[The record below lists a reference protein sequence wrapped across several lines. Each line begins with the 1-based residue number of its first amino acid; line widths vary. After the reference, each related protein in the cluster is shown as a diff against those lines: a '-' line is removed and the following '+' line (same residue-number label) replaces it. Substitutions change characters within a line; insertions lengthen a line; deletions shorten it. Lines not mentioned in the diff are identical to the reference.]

1 MKNRRDSAPDKVFLD
16 ANILFSA
23 AWGSP
28 GALRLWD
35 LSIKGVCTLLAS
47 RYVIEE
53 ARRNLSEPGHKAA
66 LEQYLKQVEIVSE
79 TDPEIPCP
87 TELPPKDRPV
97 LMAAIMAQVG
107 FLITGDL
114 KHFGPYYG
122 QIFTGVKICRLRDY
136 LQQQA

>member
-1 MKNRRDSAPDKVFLD
+1 MKNRKDSAPDKVFLD

-35 LSIKGVCTLLAS
+35 LSIKGDCTLLAS

-53 ARRNLSEPGHKAA
+53 ARRNLSEPSHKAA

-87 TELPPKDRPV
+87 IELPPKDRPV

-114 KHFGPYYG
+114 KHFRPYYG
-122 QIFTGVKICRLRDY
+122 QIFKGVKICRLRDY
-136 LQQQA
+136 LQQRA